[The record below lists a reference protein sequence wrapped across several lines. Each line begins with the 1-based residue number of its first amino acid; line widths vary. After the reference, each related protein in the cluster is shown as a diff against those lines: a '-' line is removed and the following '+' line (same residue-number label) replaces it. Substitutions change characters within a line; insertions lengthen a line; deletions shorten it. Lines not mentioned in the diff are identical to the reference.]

1 MPSRS
6 WIEVPI
12 DQEVEGVPD
21 EGYAPF
27 FFPPEG
33 AKLVFEFTQE
43 SFMKVLSALINGAA
57 LTYPDEWLQVVWDFL
72 RNVEYPVSLCDE
84 IAAAILTCEDVQLAI
99 ATLVGTPGPVQEAV
113 RDLVITDPAI
123 NNYITDVTEL
133 AILTAGQRG
142 ENLLKPGQCDPD
154 YTFNQASKL
163 VFLLD
168 QLVTDL
174 FQAIEVGTNS
184 LERASLLISAIPGV
198 GILPFDEILKFG
210 DELVDN
216 IQEDYAGNYD
226 QGMYDDL
233 RCGLFCSFKDS
244 CELNIDE
251 ALAFYQDK
259 LGSTL
264 PANPIETFTAI
275 MQFLITGDIPG
286 DYTVYGMHIL
296 VIAAMR
302 AGQELF
308 GINFA
313 QLGVRIVAA
322 GDDPDNDW
330 ETLCGD
336 CPPEGCV
343 GTWPDPITSFY
354 QGDITGRTGDVYSV
368 SLVNDPITG
377 YDIVRT
383 SEYGDWSQGEFLLTE
398 VEVIGATPFQLYA
411 EAGDG
416 SVIYDGQDVN
426 ALNAALPGC
435 VRYFQAVKRFDTG
448 SFTLKL
454 TIET

>member
-1 MPSRS
+1 MPSKS

-21 EGYAPF
+21 EGYSPF
-27 FFPPEG
+27 YFPPEG

-43 SFMKVLSALINGAA
+43 SFLKVLSALINGAA

-84 IAAAILTCEDVQLAI
+84 IAAAILSCEDVQLAI

-113 RDLVITDPAI
+113 RDLVVTDPAI
-123 NNYITDVTEL
+123 NNYITELAEL

-142 ENLLKPGQCDPD
+142 ENLLKPGQCVPD

-168 QLVTDL
+168 QLSTDL

-184 LERASLLISAIPGV
+184 LERASLLISSIPGV
-198 GILPFDEILKFG
+198 GILPFDEILRFG
-210 DELVDN
+210 DELVNN

-264 PANPIETFTAI
+264 PTDPIETFSAI
-275 MQFLITGDIPG
+275 MQFLLTGDIPG
-286 DYTVYGMHIL
+286 DYTVYAMHL
-296 VIAAMR
+296 FVIAAMR

-330 ETLCGD
+330 ETLCDD
-336 CPPEGCV
+336 CPPP
-343 GTWPDPITSFY
+343 PDPCADGDNFTTGTHGWTS
-354 QGDITGRTGDVYSV
+354 
-368 SLVNDPITG
+368 
-377 YDIVRT
+377 
-383 SEYGDWSQGEFLLTE
+383 
-398 VEVIGATPFQLYA
+398 A
-411 EAGDG
+411 
-416 SVIYDGQDVN
+416 
-426 ALNAALPGC
+426 
-435 VRYFQAVKRFDTG
+435 TG
-448 SFTLKL
+448 SSTY
-454 TIET
+454 TSYHSGEGWGRGTTTPNRIGIRIPQRSEERRV